1 MADAVSD
8 RVGNA
13 GTDLAGSAGKI
24 ALWKL
29 ATAIFGSTGAII
41 IIPVA
46 ALLILVILVGSG
58 GTTQQ
63 AEAASG
69 GGGYTCTVDGESAIP
84 EPYREALAKASS
96 VSKVPI
102 EILAAQLEQESNWNP
117 TVVSPVGARG
127 IAQFMPGTWATY
139 GKGKDPFDPIAGI
152 EAQGQYMGHLREF
165 MQKEFNLKDE
175 KDKDLITDEKLI
187 SYILAGY
194 NAGPGNV
201 QKHGG
206 VPPFAETRGYVEKI
220 QANAQNKYASSCD
233 LPTVGEI
240 GSGKWVHPNPGSS
253 LRSPFGPRNFAGMS
267 FHYGVDLARGAG
279 QSVLAPTDMEITF
292 VRDSSDASTVYDRG
306 YGTWLIAKQI
316 DPPGYVFE
324 FHHFVTGSLKVKAGQ
339 KVAVGTPLAIEGNT
353 GNSFGAHLHFQ
364 MAPPGTDP
372 TKPTMNSA
380 IDPLPI
386 LKKAGV
392 MK

>member
-1 MADAVSD
+1 M
-8 RVGNA
+8 
-13 GTDLAGSAGKI
+13 AGSAGKI

-46 ALLILVILVGSG
+46 ALLILVILVG
-58 GTTQQ
+58 
-63 AEAASG
+63 G
-69 GGGYTCTVDGESAIP
+69 GGGHGATGRSSARWRRITCTVDGESAIP
-84 EPYREALAKASS
+84 EPYREAMAKASS
-96 VSKVPI
+96 VSKIPI
-102 EILAAQLEQESNWNP
+102 EILAAQLEQESNWDP
-117 TVVSPVGARG
+117 TVVSHVGARG

-139 GKGKDPFDPIAGI
+139 GNGKDPFDPIAGI
-152 EAQGQYMGHLREF
+152 DAQGRYMGHLREF

-175 KDKDLITDEKLI
+175 KDKGLITDEKLI

-220 QANAQNKYASSCD
+220 QANAQNKYANSCN

-240 GSGKWVHPNPGSS
+240 GSGKWAHPNPGSS
-253 LRSPFGPRNFAGMS
+253 LRSPFGPRNFAGMN
-267 FHYGVDLARGAG
+267 FHYGIDLARGAG
-279 QSVLAPTDMEITF
+279 KPVVAPADMEITL
-292 VRDSSDASTVYDRG
+292 VADHNPY
-306 YGTWLIAKQI
+306 YGSWIIAKQI
-316 DPPGYVFE
+316 EEPGYVFE
-324 FHHFVTGSLKVKAGQ
+324 FHHFVTGSIMVKPGQ
-339 KVAVGTPLAIEGNT
+339 KVAVGTPLAIEGTT
-353 GNSFGAHLHFQ
+353 GNSSGNHLHFQ